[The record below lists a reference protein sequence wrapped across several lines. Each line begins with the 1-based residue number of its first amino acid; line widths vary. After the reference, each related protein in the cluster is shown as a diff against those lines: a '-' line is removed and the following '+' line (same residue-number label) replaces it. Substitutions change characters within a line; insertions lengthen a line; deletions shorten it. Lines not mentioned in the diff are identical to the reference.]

1 VTPTLLDHGRVRLA
15 LHTLRDGDGPN
26 LLLLHPLA
34 ESSPATVP
42 DDVAVWPGPVHAL
55 DFTGHGQ
62 STVPVGGGYT
72 AELLMG
78 DADLALA
85 HLGPT
90 AVLGRGLGAYI
101 ALMIAGA
108 RPDLVRGAVLDDGA
122 GLAGGG
128 DSPGS
133 VYIPPPITTDGTSP
147 DPWALTDLSRDL
159 RPADYATAFV
169 RLALQFSGLDNPVS
183 VAARFRP
190 PWITAVAAEPGVREC
205 SVEEAL
211 AAYASV

>member
-1 VTPTLLDHGRVRLA
+1 MTPTFLDHGRVRLA
-15 LHTLRDGDGPN
+15 LHALRDGDGPS

-34 ESSPATVP
+34 EHSSAEVP
-42 DDVAVWPGPVHAL
+42 DDAVAWPGPVHAL
-55 DFTGHGQ
+55 DFTGHGS

-72 AELLMG
+72 AEVLMG
-78 DADLALA
+78 DADIALA
-85 HLGPT
+85 HLGPST
-90 AVLGRGLGAYI
+90 LLGRGLGAYI

-128 DSPGS
+128 ENPGS
-133 VYIPPPITTDGTSP
+133 VYIPPTMTTDGTTP

-159 RPADYATAFV
+159 RPADYATAYV
-169 RLALQFSGLDNPVS
+169 RLAVQFSGLDTPVS

-190 PWITAVAAEPGVREC
+190 PSVAAVAAEPGVHEC
-205 SVEEAL
+205 GVAEAL
-211 AAYASV
+211 ESYARG